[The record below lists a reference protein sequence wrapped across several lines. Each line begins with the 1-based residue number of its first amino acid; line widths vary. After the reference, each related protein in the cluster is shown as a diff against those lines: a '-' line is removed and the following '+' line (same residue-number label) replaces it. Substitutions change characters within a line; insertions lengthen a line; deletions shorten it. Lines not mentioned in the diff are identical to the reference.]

1 MRHYYLH
8 DSPSP
13 NSLLTYLTA
22 SRILSVAHHV
32 SVESVGEGER
42 RGGNRTPKLCFA
54 LPCLAF
60 PRVCLFQSSYLV
72 PSRLTWSSITPL
84 MDLSPVHSSH
94 HHRYTNHAPLPLPPP
109 PSPPFAKERSFHTQ
123 TSLSP
128 SRSRALF
135 SLSSPFTIIPHNL
148 LGKQ

>member
-109 PSPPFAKERSFHTQ
+109 PFSPFCQGTIISHTN
-123 TSLSP
+123 
-128 SRSRALF
+128 F
-135 SLSSPFTIIPHNL
+135 SLALSVSGSFFSLFAVYHHPTQSPW
-148 LGKQ
+148 